1 MKQNIKKENQAETK
15 PERSRRNMLKH
26 KKRKIGKLKKNVNL
40 NSNK

>member
-1 MKQNIKKENQAETK
+1 MKQNIKKENRAETK

-26 KKRKIGKLKKNVNL
+26 KIRKNWEVKNVNL